1 MKTIYN
7 FLKNNQQVYIRFSSR
22 NGVFTFS
29 DSKEK
34 KSDTPIRGKSE
45 FLAFYKNALEKYVAK
60 VGTDVYSVVY
70 FGTKDGEATKKA
82 DTIRLYTDW
91 DSCQKDTAGE
101 PHILRKCKQDDIP
114 SYISEFM
121 TKDFSAI
128 KIERSWFFANREKK
142 AKELQQNDISDEIP
156 VKEPVCDN
164 NTKYIVIHTGIR
176 ENLTLADFIGAKTE
190 KQEDEQLTLDA
201 FMAHEVPEGSSR
213 GKKLVVNLNLPPEP
227 EKAPE
232 RHLTQKQK
240 AEKGFCE
247 AHGID
252 YDDVPPWADV
262 EEYVSSKKAEKTVIE
277 PREKITVQL
286 SLTPE
291 TLKRILAEYDVELL
305 SGNPVQEAE
314 SFFDQ
319 F

>member
-1 MKTIYN
+1 M
-7 FLKNNQQVYIRFSSR
+7 
-22 NGVFTFS
+22 FTFS
-29 DSKEK
+29 DNKEK
-34 KSDTPIRGKSE
+34 KSDTAICGKSE
-45 FLAFYKNALEKYVAK
+45 FLAFYKATLEKYVSR
-60 VGTDVYSVVY
+60 VGADVYAVVY
-70 FGTKDGEATKKA
+70 FGTKDGENTKKA

-101 PHILRKCKQDDIP
+101 PHILRKCKQDDI
-114 SYISEFM
+114 SNYISEFM
-121 TKDFSAI
+121 SKDFSAI

-142 AKELQQNDISDEIP
+142 ARELQQDEIP
-156 VKEPVCDN
+156 DEMPVKKPVCKNAEDS
-164 NTKYIVIHTGIR
+164 KYIVIHTGIR
-176 ENLTLADFIGAKTE
+176 ENLTLADFIDKKTE
-190 KQEDEQLTLDA
+190 EQKESEQLTLDA
-201 FMAHEVPEGSSR
+201 FMAPEVPEDTGSR

-252 YDDVPPWADV
+252 YDNVPPWADV

-286 SLTPE
+286 SLTPD